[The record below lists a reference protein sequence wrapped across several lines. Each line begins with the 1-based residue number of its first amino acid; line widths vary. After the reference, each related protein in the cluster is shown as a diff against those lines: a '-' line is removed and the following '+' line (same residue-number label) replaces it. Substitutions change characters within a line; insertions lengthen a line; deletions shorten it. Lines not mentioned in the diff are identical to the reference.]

1 MVIANVTRGV
11 GHRVSL
17 LRDCGLENRIVF
29 SFEDFEQRIDELISP
44 IDYTQVE
51 ELLKRKT
58 ESFQFL
64 CKAINNELHDV
75 DSKISVIVPI
85 YNAEK
90 HLNRCVVLFYR
101 HKHSLT

>member
-11 GHRVSL
+11 GRIVSL

-29 SFEDFEQRIDELISP
+29 SFEDFEQRLDELISP

-51 ELLKRKT
+51 ELLKKKKI

-75 DSKISVIVPI
+75 DS
-85 YNAEK
+85 
-90 HLNRCVVLFYR
+90 
-101 HKHSLT
+101 